1 MPFLKFLQL
10 LQFYSFFCLFCFHFF
25 PLEHKVLWPPVQ
37 TNTLLYLKDFFSLL
51 LDLEVLKLF
60 QILIF

>member
-10 LQFYSFFCLFCFHFF
+10 LQFYSFFVCFVSIFF

>member
-10 LQFYSFFCLFCFHFF
+10 LQFYSFFVCFVSIFF

-37 TNTLLYLKDFFSLL
+37 TNTLLYLKDFFLYSW
-51 LDLEVLKLF
+51 
-60 QILIF
+60 I